1 MNDGG
6 TALDLIRARMAYQIR
21 HHQQTY
27 GWIPTCS
34 IIAKEGKAFENNT
47 FHLARATANFYR
59 GIGPT
64 LMGII
69 PYGGISFMTYEAMKT
84 FMTASGPFYEER
96 RKELSGWKKL
106 CCGAMAGTV
115 AQTASYPLDVIRR
128 RMQLQ
133 TQMPAGQGSIYSN
146 SFKALRGIWLK
157 EGIRGFYVGLTINYI
172 KVYSFRYKR
181 KTRAERQSEN
191 RSHQRAV

>member
-1 MNDGG
+1 MEHGRLHVG
-6 TALDLIRARMAYQIR
+6 RAL
-21 HHQQTY
+21 
-27 GWIPTCS
+27 
-34 IIAKEGKAFENNT
+34 
-47 FHLARATANFYR
+47 ANFYR

-84 FMTASGPFYEER
+84 CLTTPGPFYEQR

-106 CCGAMAGTV
+106 FCGAMAGTV

-133 TQMPAGQGSIYSN
+133 TQMPAGQAGIYSN
-146 SFKALRGIWLK
+146 SLKALRGIWAK
-157 EGIRGFYVGLTINYI
+157 EGLRGFYVGLTINYI
-172 KVYSFRYKR
+172 KVFFAPLLVAQTR
-181 KTRAERQSEN
+181 KA
-191 RSHQRAV
+191 HYP